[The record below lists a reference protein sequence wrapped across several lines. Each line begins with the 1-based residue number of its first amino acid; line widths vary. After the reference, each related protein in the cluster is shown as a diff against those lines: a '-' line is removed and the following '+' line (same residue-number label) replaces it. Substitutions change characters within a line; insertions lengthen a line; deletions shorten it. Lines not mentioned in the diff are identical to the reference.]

1 MRSLRDT
8 FETFRS
14 LGVVSSGREFGP
26 AMMGCGESYLSSSIA
41 RNRRPSTESLLALI
55 ANVSEIIKVTN
66 EEASRC
72 KDKKLRDDY
81 LEGALALKELQ
92 TETWEEIWGRV
103 AARP

>member
-1 MRSLRDT
+1 MRSLKDT

-14 LGVVSSGREFGP
+14 VGVVTSGRDFGSI
-26 AMMGCGESYLSSSIA
+26 MGRGESYLSSSIA

-55 ANVSEIIKVTN
+55 ANVGEIIKVTN

-72 KDKKLRDDY
+72 KDMAQRDEY
-81 LEGALALKELQ
+81 LEGASTLKELEQ
-92 TETWEEIWGRV
+92 ETWTEIWGRV